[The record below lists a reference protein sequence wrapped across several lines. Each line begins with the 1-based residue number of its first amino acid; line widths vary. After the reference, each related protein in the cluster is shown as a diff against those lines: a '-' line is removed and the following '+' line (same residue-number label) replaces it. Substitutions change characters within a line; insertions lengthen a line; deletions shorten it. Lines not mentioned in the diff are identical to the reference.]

1 MASSLRPALV
11 FIGFMGAGKST
22 SARDAARALGVAPVD
37 TDRLIEARLGEP
49 IEAFFEREGEP
60 AFRALEDEV
69 AGRALEEADGGAVA
83 LGGGALGSERIR
95 AALAR
100 HTVVLVDVDLETAWR
115 RAQGSGRPLA
125 RDHAAFRALAAERE
139 AVYEAAADAVIPGV
153 GDRVAER
160 ALGAL
165 RDRPEGLTLVWA
177 TSASGDYPVWIGPD
191 ATLRA
196 PWPAGGRRLVV
207 ADETVAAL
215 HAARVPAAAGL
226 VEVPPGEIHKTPATA
241 ERVWRALVAL
251 GATRADH
258 VVALGGGVVGDLAG
272 FCAATY
278 QRGISVVQVPTT
290 LVAQVDSALGGKT
303 GVDLPAAKNYVG
315 AYHQPIAVLADPAV
329 LKTLPAEELAAGFV
343 EVLKTGL
350 IAGGPFWERVR
361 QAGDF
366 DRGTLGELIF
376 ECARTKIAVVADDER
391 DAGERA
397 VLNLGHT
404 VGHAIEAATGYSR
417 YRHGEAVGLG
427 LLAALRL
434 SGADDLRNEVEGLLA
449 SHGLPV
455 SLDPGVAIDEVIDAI
470 DRDKK
475 RTSEGLGFVLLE
487 RPGEPRWGE
496 SVEPGRVRAA
506 VEELR

>member
-1 MASSLRPALV
+1 VASSLRPALV

-22 SARDAARALGVAPVD
+22 SARDAALALGVAPVD

-83 LGGGALGSERIR
+83 LGGGAIGSERIR

-125 RDHAAFRALAAERE
+125 RDPTAFRALAAERE

-215 HAARVPAAAGL
+215 HAARVPEVAGL

-241 ERVWRALVAL
+241 ERVWRALVAQ

-278 QRGISVVQVPTT
+278 QRGIPVVQVPTT

-303 GVDLPAAKNYVG
+303 GVDLPEGKNYVG
-315 AYHQPIAVLADPAV
+315 AYHQPAGVLVDPGLLA
-329 LKTLPAEELAAGFV
+329 TLPDAELAAGYA
-343 EVLKTGL
+343 EVVKTAL
-350 IAGGPFWERVR
+350 IAGGPLWFRVS
-361 QAGDF
+361 AGAPVDA
-366 DRGTLGELIF
+366 RIIAA
-376 ECARTKIAVVADDER
+376 CVRTKLRLVAADER
-391 DAGERA
+391 DAGVRQA
-397 VLNLGHT
+397 LNLGHT
-404 VGHAIEAATGYSR
+404 IGHAIETATGYSR
-417 YRHGEAVGLG
+417 LRHGEAVGLG

-434 SGADDLRNEVEGLLA
+434 SGVDELRTQVAGLLETA
-449 SHGLPV
+449 GLPRRLAGV
-455 SLDPGVAIDEVIDAI
+455 DPGAVVAAVA
-470 DRDKK
+470 RDKK
-475 RTSEGLGFVLLE
+475 RTDGDVPFVLVAAPGDV
-487 RPGEPRWGE
+487 RPGQ
-496 SVEPGRVRAA
+496 RVDDADVAAA
-506 VEELR
+506 VRELTAP